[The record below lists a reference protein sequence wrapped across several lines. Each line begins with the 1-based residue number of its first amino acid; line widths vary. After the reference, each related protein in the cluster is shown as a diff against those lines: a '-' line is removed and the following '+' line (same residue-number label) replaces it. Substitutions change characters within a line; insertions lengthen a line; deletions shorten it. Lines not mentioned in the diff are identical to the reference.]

1 MAERRRYRSLVMDS
15 ARWEGFPFRADDI
28 VVSTPPKCGTTW
40 VQTLCAMLVLDTVE
54 LPRPLSEISPWLD
67 MQTTSPAEI
76 TARLEAQQHRRII
89 KTHTP
94 PDGLPTADGVT
105 FVFVGRDPRDVA
117 LSWAG
122 HWANLDLDALVA
134 ARATAV
140 GLDDLP
146 ELGPPPPPPPDDPLE
161 RFWQW
166 ADGEPGQ
173 HAGFPLVSVLDHLHQ
188 AWELRDRPGVGLF
201 HYGDLVAD
209 LPGQVRRL
217 AGVLGIDVDEGRV
230 RAIADA
236 ATFDAMRR
244 DPERFVPDLAHGI
257 WRSNGDFFREARVG
271 AWRSL
276 LDDEGLRRYG
286 DRVSALCPS
295 TEFSSWVH
303 GGSLG
308 AGLQPV

>member
-1 MAERRRYRSLVMDS
+1 MVERRRYRSLVMDS
-15 ARWEGFPFRADDI
+15 ARWEGFAFRDDDI
-28 VVSTPPKCGTTW
+28 VISTPPKCGTTW
-40 VQTLCAMLVLDTVE
+40 MQTLCAMLVLDTVE

-76 TARLEAQQHRRII
+76 TARLEAQQHRRIV

-105 FVFVGRDPRDVA
+105 FLFVGRDPGDVA

-146 ELGPPPPPPPDDPLE
+146 ELGPPPPPPPDDPVA

-173 HAGFPLVSVLDHLHQ
+173 HAGFPLVSVLDHLRQ

-201 HYGDLVAD
+201 HYHDLVAD

-217 AGVLGIDVDEGRV
+217 AGVLGVDVDEERV

-236 ATFDAMRR
+236 ATFDAMKR

-271 AWRSL
+271 GWRSL
-276 LDDEGLRRYG
+276 LDADGQRRYR
-286 DRVSALCPS
+286 DRVSALCAD
-295 TEFSSWVH
+295 TEFASWVH